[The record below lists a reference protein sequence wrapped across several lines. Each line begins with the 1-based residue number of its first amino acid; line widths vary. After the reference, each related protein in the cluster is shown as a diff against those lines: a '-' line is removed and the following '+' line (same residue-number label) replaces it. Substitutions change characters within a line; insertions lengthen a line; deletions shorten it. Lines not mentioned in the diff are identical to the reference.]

1 MADTI
6 AEDDRAKSDAAKN
19 DYQTFREETRNKQS
33 EEMEN
38 IKIALEAKQ
47 KRLNTDLEAL
57 HQKYTNDTNA
67 MYNDHAKSF
76 GENTQDAKDLDA
88 LVKEIDRLKIKI

>member
-6 AEDDRAKSDAAKN
+6 NEDEKQKNDIAKN
-19 DYQTFREETRNKQS
+19 EFQTFREETRNKNS

-38 IKIALEAKQ
+38 IKMALDAKQ

-57 HQKYTNDTNA
+57 HQKYTNDTQS
-67 MYNDHAKSF
+67 MYI
-76 GENTQDAKDLDA
+76 T
-88 LVKEIDRLKIKI
+88 LKTP